1 MVEAP
6 AGLILRAA
14 RDNDATGIHHVFISA
29 IKAIDSNFY
38 SLVQKV
44 AWESAVLPDSWLTR
58 MREFEF
64 TVAELDGKIVGF
76 ASWSD
81 TDLEHIYVASDSGH
95 QGIGAKLMD
104 TVLVKFGN
112 FEITLTASL
121 NAARFYSKYG
131 FIEEEYLVKQREGVD
146 IPCIRMKRPAV

>member
-1 MVEAP
+1 
-6 AGLILRAA
+6 
-14 RDNDATGIHHVFISA
+14 
-29 IKAIDSNFY
+29 
-38 SLVQKV
+38 
-44 AWESAVLPDSWLTR
+44 